1 MESRLEIYKCLSL
14 ILLFLGISLDCYCF
28 FLNIYIFLDI
38 GEGEMMRVMRGS
50 VSLRVAKSDV
60 GTLYQMFS

>member
-14 ILLFLGISLDCYCF
+14 ILLFLGISLDCYCGF
-28 FLNIYIFLDI
+28 FFKIYIFSWTL
-38 GEGEMMRVMRGS
+38 ETWMRVMRGS
-50 VSLRVAKSDV
+50 VSLRVAESDV